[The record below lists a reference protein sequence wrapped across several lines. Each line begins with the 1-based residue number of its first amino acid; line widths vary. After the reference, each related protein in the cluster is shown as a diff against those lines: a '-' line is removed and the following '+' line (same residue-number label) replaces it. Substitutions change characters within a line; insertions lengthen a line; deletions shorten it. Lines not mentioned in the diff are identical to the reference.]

1 MRNMT
6 NHIMAKNF
14 LLRKPLCVVALSMV
28 GTLLAFIPTLSQ
40 LSYAEDYKLNI
51 NINNQEN
58 ANAKTDISIKTDEG
72 KEKTE
77 IKVNDDPEKIK
88 ETITGEPGEKVKIC
102 LEESDDNKKYC
113 QTKKLPQDEDDI
125 VKFKLEYET

>member
-1 MRNMT
+1 MT

-14 LLRKPLCVVALSMV
+14 LLWKPLSMISLSIV

-51 NINNQEN
+51 NVNNQEN
-58 ANAKTDISIKTDEG
+58 VNAKTDISIKTDEG

-88 ETITGEPGEKVKIC
+88 ETITGEPGEKVKVC

>member
-1 MRNMT
+1 MT
-6 NHIMAKNF
+6 NYIMAKNF
-14 LLRKPLCVVALSMV
+14 LLWKPLSMIALSIV

-88 ETITGEPGEKVKIC
+88 ETITGEPGEKVKVC

-113 QTKKLPQDEDDI
+113 QTKKLPQDQDDI

>member
-1 MRNMT
+1 MT
-6 NHIMAKNF
+6 NHITAKNF
-14 LLRKPLCVVALSMV
+14 LLRNHLSLVSLSVVA
-28 GTLLAFIPTLSQ
+28 TLLAFIPTLSQ

-58 ANAKTDISIKTDEG
+58 VKAKTDLSIITDEG

-77 IKVNDDPEKIK
+77 IKVNDDTEKIK
-88 ETITGEPGEKVKIC
+88 ETITGEPGEKVKVC
-102 LEESDDNKKYC
+102 LEESNDNKKYC

-125 VKFKLEYET
+125 VKFKLESEI

>member
-1 MRNMT
+1 MT
-6 NHIMAKNF
+6 NPIMAKNF
-14 LLRKPLCVVALSMV
+14 LLRKPLFVVALSLV
-28 GTLLAFIPTLSQ
+28 STLLAFIPTLSQ

-88 ETITGEPGEKVKIC
+88 ETITGEPGEKVKVC
-102 LEESDDNKKYC
+102 LEESDDNKNYC

>member
-1 MRNMT
+1 MT
-6 NHIMAKNF
+6 NYIMAKNF
-14 LLRKPLCVVALSMV
+14 LRLNPLSMVALSMV
-28 GTLLAFIPTLSQ
+28 ATLSAFIPTLSLSQ

-51 NINNQEN
+51 NINNQGN
-58 ANAKTDISIKTDEG
+58 VNTKTYISIKTDEG

-77 IKVNDDPEKIK
+77 IKVNDDTEKIK
-88 ETITGEPGEKVKIC
+88 ETITGEPGEKVKVC

-125 VKFKLEYET
+125 VKFKLENET

>member
-1 MRNMT
+1 MT

-14 LLRKPLCVVALSMV
+14 LLRNHLSLVSLSIVA
-28 GTLLAFIPTLSQ
+28 TLLAFIPTLSQ

-58 ANAKTDISIKTDEG
+58 VNTKTDISIKTDEG

-77 IKVNDDPEKIK
+77 IKVNDDTEKIK
-88 ETITGEPGEKVKIC
+88 ETITGEPGEKVKVC

-125 VKFKLEYET
+125 VKFKLESET

>member
-1 MRNMT
+1 MT
-6 NHIMAKNF
+6 NHSIAKNF
-14 LLRKPLCVVALSMV
+14 LRLNPLSMVALSMV
-28 GTLLAFIPTLSQ
+28 STLLAFIPTLSLSQ

-58 ANAKTDISIKTDEG
+58 VNTKTYISIKTDEG

-77 IKVNDDPEKIK
+77 IKVNDDTEKIK
-88 ETITGEPGEKVKIC
+88 ETITGEPGEKVKVC

-113 QTKKLPQDEDDI
+113 QTKKLPQDEDNI

>member
-1 MRNMT
+1 MT

-14 LLRKPLCVVALSMV
+14 LRVNPLFMVALSMV
-28 GTLLAFIPTLSQ
+28 TTLLAFIPTLSQ

-51 NINNQEN
+51 NVNNQEN
-58 ANAKTDISIKTDEG
+58 VNAKTDISIKTDEG

-88 ETITGEPGEKVKIC
+88 ETITGEPGEKVKVC
-102 LEESDDNKKYC
+102 LEESYDNKKYC

>member
-1 MRNMT
+1 MT
-6 NHIMAKNF
+6 NSIMAKNF
-14 LLRKPLCVVALSMV
+14 LLRKPLSVVALSMV

-88 ETITGEPGEKVKIC
+88 ETITGEPGEKVKVC
-102 LEESDDNKKYC
+102 FEESDDNKKYC
-113 QTKKLPQDEDDI
+113 QTKKLPQDEDNI

>member
-1 MRNMT
+1 MT

-14 LLRKPLCVVALSMV
+14 LLRNHLSLVSLSMV
-28 GTLLAFIPTLSQ
+28 ATLLAFIPTLSN

-58 ANAKTDISIKTDEG
+58 VNAKTDLSIITDEG

-77 IKVNDDPEKIK
+77 INVNDDPENIK
-88 ETITGEPGEKVKIC
+88 ETITGEPGEKVKVC

-125 VKFKLEYET
+125 VKFKLESEI

>member
-1 MRNMT
+1 MT
-6 NHIMAKNF
+6 NLIIAKNSRR
-14 LLRKPLCVVALSMV
+14 LNPLYMVALSMV
-28 GTLLAFIPTLSQ
+28 ATLLAFIPSLSQ

-58 ANAKTDISIKTDEG
+58 ADIKTDVSIKTDEG
-72 KEKTE
+72 KENTE
-77 IKVNDDPEKIK
+77 IKLNDNTEKVK
-88 ETITGEPGEKVKIC
+88 ETITGEPGEKVKVC

-113 QTKKLPQDEDDI
+113 QTKKLPQDEDNI

>member
-1 MRNMT
+1 MT
-6 NHIMAKNF
+6 NPIMAKNF
-14 LLRKPLCVVALSMV
+14 LLRKPLFVVALSLV

-88 ETITGEPGEKVKIC
+88 ETITGEPGEKVKVC

>member
-1 MRNMT
+1 MT
-6 NHIMAKNF
+6 NPITPKNF
-14 LLRKPLCVVALSMV
+14 LLRKPLSVVALSLV
-28 GTLLAFIPTLSQ
+28 GTLLAFVPTLSQ

-88 ETITGEPGEKVKIC
+88 ETITGEPGENVKVC

>member
-1 MRNMT
+1 MT
-6 NHIMAKNF
+6 NSIIAKNSRR
-14 LLRKPLCVVALSMV
+14 LNPLYMVALSMV
-28 GTLLAFIPTLSQ
+28 VATFLAFIPSLSQ
-40 LSYAEDYKLNI
+40 LAYAEDYKLNI

-58 ANAKTDISIKTDEG
+58 ADIKTDVSIKTDEG

-77 IKVNDDPEKIK
+77 LKLNDDTEKIK
-88 ETITGEPGEKVKIC
+88 ETITGEPGEKVKVC

-113 QTKKLPQDEDDI
+113 QTKKLPQDEDNI

>member
-1 MRNMT
+1 MT
-6 NHIMAKNF
+6 NPIMAKNF
-14 LLRKPLCVVALSMV
+14 LLRKPLSMVALSMV

-58 ANAKTDISIKTDEG
+58 ADIKTDVSIKTDEG

-77 IKVNDDPEKIK
+77 IKLNDNTEKIK
-88 ETITGEPGEKVKIC
+88 ETITGEPGEKVKVC

>member
-1 MRNMT
+1 MT

-14 LLRKPLCVVALSMV
+14 LLGKPLSVVALSMV
-28 GTLLAFIPTLSQ
+28 GTLLAFIPTLYQ

-58 ANAKTDISIKTDEG
+58 ADIKTDVSIKTDEG

-77 IKVNDDPEKIK
+77 IKLNDNTEKIK
-88 ETITGEPGEKVKIC
+88 ETITGEPGEKVKVC

>member
-1 MRNMT
+1 MT
-6 NHIMAKNF
+6 NHITAKNF
-14 LLRKPLCVVALSMV
+14 LLRNHLSLVSLSMV
-28 GTLLAFIPTLSQ
+28 ATLLAFIPTLSQ

-58 ANAKTDISIKTDEG
+58 VNAKTDLSIITDEG

-88 ETITGEPGEKVKIC
+88 ETITGEPGEKVKVC

-125 VKFKLEYET
+125 VKFKLESET

>member
-1 MRNMT
+1 MT

-14 LLRKPLCVVALSMV
+14 LLRNHLSLVSLSMV
-28 GTLLAFIPTLSQ
+28 ATLLAFIPTLSQ

-58 ANAKTDISIKTDEG
+58 ADAKTDISIKTDEG

-88 ETITGEPGEKVKIC
+88 ETITGEPGEKVKVC

-125 VKFKLEYET
+125 VKFKLESET

>member
-1 MRNMT
+1 MT

-14 LLRKPLCVVALSMV
+14 LLRNHLSLVSLSMV
-28 GTLLAFIPTLSQ
+28 ATLLAYIPTLSQ

-88 ETITGEPGEKVKIC
+88 ETITGEPGEKVKVC

-113 QTKKLPQDEDDI
+113 QTKKLPQDEDNI

>member
-1 MRNMT
+1 MT
-6 NHIMAKNF
+6 NPIMAKNF
-14 LLRKPLCVVALSMV
+14 LLRKPLSVVALSLV
-28 GTLLAFIPTLSQ
+28 GTLLTFIPTLSQ

-58 ANAKTDISIKTDEG
+58 VNAKTDISIKTDEG

-88 ETITGEPGEKVKIC
+88 ETITGEPGEKVKVC

>member
-1 MRNMT
+1 MT
-6 NHIMAKNF
+6 NPIMAKNF
-14 LLRKPLCVVALSMV
+14 LLRKPLSVVALSLV
-28 GTLLAFIPTLSQ
+28 GTLLTFIPTLSQ

-88 ETITGEPGEKVKIC
+88 ETITGEPGEKVKVC

>member
-1 MRNMT
+1 MT
-6 NHIMAKNF
+6 NYIMAKNF
-14 LLRKPLCVVALSMV
+14 LRLNPLSMVALSMV
-28 GTLLAFIPTLSQ
+28 ATLLAFIPTLSLSQ

-58 ANAKTDISIKTDEG
+58 VNTKTDISIKTDEG

-77 IKVNDDPEKIK
+77 IKVNDDTEKIK
-88 ETITGEPGEKVKIC
+88 ETITGEPGEKVKVC

>member
-88 ETITGEPGEKVKIC
+88 ETITGEPGEKVKVC
-102 LEESDDNKKYC
+102 LEESNDNKKYC

>member
-1 MRNMT
+1 MT
-6 NHIMAKNF
+6 NPIMAKNF
-14 LLRKPLCVVALSMV
+14 LLRKPLSVVALSMV

-88 ETITGEPGEKVKIC
+88 ETITGEPGEKVKVC

-113 QTKKLPQDEDDI
+113 QTTKLPQDEDDI

>member
-1 MRNMT
+1 MT
-6 NHIMAKNF
+6 NPIMAKNF
-14 LLRKPLCVVALSMV
+14 LLRKPLSVVALSMV

-72 KEKTE
+72 KENTE
-77 IKVNDDPEKIK
+77 VKLNDDPEKIK
-88 ETITGEPGEKVKIC
+88 ETITGEPGEKVKVC

>member
-1 MRNMT
+1 MT

-14 LLRKPLCVVALSMV
+14 LLRNHLSLVSLSMV
-28 GTLLAFIPTLSQ
+28 ATLLAFIPTLSQ

-51 NINNQEN
+51 NIHNQEN
-58 ANAKTDISIKTDEG
+58 VNAKTDLSIITDEG

-88 ETITGEPGEKVKIC
+88 ETITGEPGEKVKVC

-125 VKFKLEYET
+125 VKFKLESET

>member
-1 MRNMT
+1 MT
-6 NHIMAKNF
+6 NPIMAKNF
-14 LLRKPLCVVALSMV
+14 LLRKPLFVVALSLV
-28 GTLLAFIPTLSQ
+28 GTLWAFIPTLSQ

-58 ANAKTDISIKTDEG
+58 PNAKTDISIKTDEG

-88 ETITGEPGEKVKIC
+88 ETITGEPGEKVKVC

>member
-1 MRNMT
+1 MT
-6 NHIMAKNF
+6 NPIMAKNF
-14 LLRKPLCVVALSMV
+14 LLRKPLFVVALSLV

-88 ETITGEPGEKVKIC
+88 ETISGEPGEKVKVC

-113 QTKKLPQDEDDI
+113 QTKRLPQDEDDI